1 MFTKAHAWLEDA
13 FTSQQFTYKQL
24 RSMFFTLVLDAFFI
38 MFINMLSVSMVS
50 STGEAAMAAVNMV
63 GSVNSLVSLIFSAL
77 ATGGS
82 IVIARAKGRGDES
95 GIRTVIGETIC
106 LCGAVAIVFGG
117 MLFALSEVLIG
128 VLYPRA
134 EPLLVDYSI
143 RYMRLM
149 CISFIPFSVFNVIFF
164 AFRSTGDTRSSL
176 FLTIFINTLHLLCSF
191 LFINGM
197 HLGVTGAGMSYIVA
211 RTAGMIVALVWLLK
225 VHNEYHIHL
234 RNLFHFSKDIT
245 AQIVQLG
252 VPIAWESA
260 LFQGGMLLVQ
270 IYLAYLTTTDLA
282 AHGVA
287 NSVFGLF
294 LSIGN
299 AMTSFATTVCGQCYG
314 AGLYELTRR
323 YCRKIVAAGRVV
335 LLVVTVVFLTATPL
349 LLKLY
354 SPSETA
360 LPIIWTCLAIG
371 CTGLPIIWCDGY
383 ITPMALRTAGDAT
396 FSSVVSVVALAIGR
410 IIIGYV
416 LTIVLG
422 LGVPGVWIGMMCEWL
437 IRAVLMRIRLRGD
450 KWLHIQEVKAA

>member
-63 GSVNSLVSLIFSAL
+63 GSVNSLVSLNFSAL

-143 RYMRLM
+143 RYMRLV

-176 FLTIFINTLHLLCSF
+176 FLTICINTLHLL
-191 LFINGM
+191 
-197 HLGVTGAGMSYIVA
+197 
-211 RTAGMIVALVWLLK
+211 
-225 VHNEYHIHL
+225 
-234 RNLFHFSKDIT
+234 
-245 AQIVQLG
+245 
-252 VPIAWESA
+252 
-260 LFQGGMLLVQ
+260 
-270 IYLAYLTTTDLA
+270 
-282 AHGVA
+282 
-287 NSVFGLF
+287 
-294 LSIGN
+294 
-299 AMTSFATTVCGQCYG
+299 
-314 AGLYELTRR
+314 
-323 YCRKIVAAGRVV
+323 
-335 LLVVTVVFLTATPL
+335 
-349 LLKLY
+349 
-354 SPSETA
+354 
-360 LPIIWTCLAIG
+360 
-371 CTGLPIIWCDGY
+371 
-383 ITPMALRTAGDAT
+383 
-396 FSSVVSVVALAIGR
+396 
-410 IIIGYV
+410 
-416 LTIVLG
+416 
-422 LGVPGVWIGMMCEWL
+422 
-437 IRAVLMRIRLRGD
+437 
-450 KWLHIQEVKAA
+450 